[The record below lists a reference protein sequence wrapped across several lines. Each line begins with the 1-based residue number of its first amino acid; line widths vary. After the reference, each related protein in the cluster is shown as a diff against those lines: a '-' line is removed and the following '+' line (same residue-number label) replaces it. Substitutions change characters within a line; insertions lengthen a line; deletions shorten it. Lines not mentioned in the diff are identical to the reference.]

1 MIKYLTTLLWNS
13 RKRFLGIVSEQA
25 LVYIVLTFC
34 MVSLFDAIRQYRE
47 PGLLHTEDVVLIDF
61 MAPSLRSQQDL
72 DKCKEINKAIDAGIA
87 NIKQWNNVIDVSES
101 SSLVPYLRETENYMT
116 DSVTISGRKFNVQV
130 KWADVAAQ
138 NVFDIRMEEGEWLPV
153 LPNGAKP
160 AVISRQ
166 LADQVGSDHSLIGTQ
181 VFDRNNMP
189 YTITGI
195 VSGIKSNV
203 FDAALPCIIVPF
215 TRFDRAIY
223 REICVRVKPG
233 QLNEFCN
240 GAYHEFKRLVPNFN
254 NIEFLVRDMQ
264 VFKEKNMFSVASR
277 LKLSFIPTIFLL
289 IFAFIGALGL
299 LMLNVKKRAKEFGIH
314 RAIGAT
320 SKKLQWWMVAQSLF
334 LTLIASI
341 PGIILSLCVFSITV
355 TSLLAILTSLVTM
368 LVFSFISS
376 YYPAWQVTKI
386 NPAIVLHQD

>member
-1 MIKYLTTLLWNS
+1 MN
-13 RKRFLGIVSEQA
+13 F
-25 LVYIVLTFC
+25 
-34 MVSLFDAIRQYRE
+34 
-47 PGLLHTEDVVLIDF
+47 
-61 MAPSLRSQQDL
+61 
-72 DKCKEINKAIDAGIA
+72 
-87 NIKQWNNVIDVSES
+87 
-101 SSLVPYLRETENYMT
+101 
-116 DSVTISGRKFNVQV
+116 
-130 KWADVAAQ
+130 
-138 NVFDIRMEEGEWLPV
+138 
-153 LPNGAKP
+153 
-160 AVISRQ
+160 
-166 LADQVGSDHSLIGTQ
+166 
-181 VFDRNNMP
+181 
-189 YTITGI
+189 
-195 VSGIKSNV
+195 
-203 FDAALPCIIVPF
+203 
-215 TRFDRAIY
+215 
-223 REICVRVKPG
+223 
-233 QLNEFCN
+233 
-240 GAYHEFKRLVPNFN
+240 HEFKRLVPNFN

>member
-1 MIKYLTTLLWNS
+1 M
-13 RKRFLGIVSEQA
+13 
-25 LVYIVLTFC
+25 
-34 MVSLFDAIRQYRE
+34 
-47 PGLLHTEDVVLIDF
+47 
-61 MAPSLRSQQDL
+61 
-72 DKCKEINKAIDAGIA
+72 
-87 NIKQWNNVIDVSES
+87 
-101 SSLVPYLRETENYMT
+101 
-116 DSVTISGRKFNVQV
+116 
-130 KWADVAAQ
+130 
-138 NVFDIRMEEGEWLPV
+138 PV

-299 LMLNVKKRAKEFGIH
+299 LMLNVKKLTTKKVLIFRFIQAFTILNAGILPTRLINLLVMFMSFRQRALTILSPYTK
-314 RAIGAT
+314 
-320 SKKLQWWMVAQSLF
+320 KKLS
-334 LTLIASI
+334 
-341 PGIILSLCVFSITV
+341 
-355 TSLLAILTSLVTM
+355 
-368 LVFSFISS
+368 
-376 YYPAWQVTKI
+376 
-386 NPAIVLHQD
+386 D